1 MNNIILQIAPYI
13 NAISLVLGIALG
25 LLLIFTKRANQ
36 KANRFLGYILIITV
50 IWQCWL
56 VATTNNLF
64 RYYEFIDWVPF
75 SNLLAI
81 GPCIYFYSKCSS
93 SNTFEFRA
101 RDFVHFIPLLLE
113 WFVFFGLI
121 SNETLEN
128 NHTYTMFGTRF
139 LLQLVAVISIG
150 SYSYVALKKLNTQ
163 NIESDLEQSP
173 DFKWLR
179 RLIRIFA
186 LLWLVWIPYMLANA
200 FIFNHYLSDYDVYPL
215 HIFIWIFTFW
225 MAAKVFLKPEIVLL
239 EREKKKV
246 KFKKTP
252 SKQIVDQ
259 AHWLNEKMKA
269 EKYYLNPELTL
280 QSLSKE
286 LDLHA
291 NTISQTFNEGL
302 NKSFSDVVN
311 EYRIKAVVEKLN
323 SASYA
328 QFTIL
333 GIAYESGFNSK
344 TTFNRAF
351 KKFTGKTPVV
361 YKKELNNN

>member
-1 MNNIILQIAPYI
+1 MNNIILHIAPYI
-13 NAISLVLGIALG
+13 NAISLVLGIVLG
-25 LLLIFTKRANQ
+25 LLLIFTNRANQ

-50 IWQCWL
+50 LWQCWL

-81 GPCIYFYSKCSS
+81 GPCIYFYSKYSS
-93 SNTFEFRA
+93 SNTFAFRA
-101 RDFVHFIPLLLE
+101 RDFVHFIPLLIE
-113 WFVFFGLI
+113 WFVFFRLI
-121 SNETLEN
+121 SNVSIEN
-128 NHTYTMFGTRF
+128 HQVYTMLSTRF
-139 LLQLVAVISIG
+139 VIQLLAVISIG
-150 SYSYVALKKLNTQ
+150 SYSYFALKKLKALNL
-163 NIESDLEQSP
+163 ESGPEQRLE
-173 DFKWLR
+173 FNWLS

-186 LLWLVWIPYMLANA
+186 LLWLVWIPYMLVNTL
-200 FIFNHYLSDYDVYPL
+200 IFNHYISDYDVYPL
-215 HIFIWIFTFW
+215 HIVIWIFTFW
-225 MAAKVFLKPEIVLL
+225 MFAKIFLKPEIVLL
-239 EREKKKV
+239 ETEKKKERL
-246 KFKKTP
+246 KKTP
-252 SKQIVDQ
+252 SKEIVDQ
-259 AHWLNEKMKA
+259 AKWLNEKMKA

-291 NTISQTFNEGL
+291 NTISQIFNEGL

-311 EYRIKAVVEKLN
+311 EYRIKAVIEKLN
-323 SASYA
+323 SAIYA

-351 KKFTGKTPVV
+351 KKFTGKTPVA
-361 YKKELNNN
+361 YKEELNNS